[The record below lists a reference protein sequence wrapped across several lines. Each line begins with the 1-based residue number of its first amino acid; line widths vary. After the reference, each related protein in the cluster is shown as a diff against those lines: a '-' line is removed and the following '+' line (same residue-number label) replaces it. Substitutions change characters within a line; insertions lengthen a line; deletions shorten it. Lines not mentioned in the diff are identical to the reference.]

1 MYFVLCFLYFVLIRA
16 SCHVPPFF
24 VVLLHLVMFRRFLSS
39 FCILSFSA
47 VFCRPSASCHVPPVL
62 RIRDV
67 YPGSRIQ
74 NQQQKREVKKINVKP
89 FNIATKFNKIVNYFC
104 FELLKKK
111 IWANFQWIIK
121 LFTKKIIKKLFKIWS
136 WDPGSGIRDP
146 GSGKKPIPDPG
157 SRGQKGTGSRIRN
170 TGSCPLSSFCI
181 LSCPRPLS
189 SFCILSCP
197 RPLSSFCILS
207 CHLVLS
213 SFFIFVKVIVENY
226 FRKNTWKLTK
236 HLFHCL

>member
-1 MYFVLCFLYFVLIRA
+1 MFRRFLSSFCILSFSAVFCRPSA

-24 VVLLHLVMFRRFLSS
+24 VVLLHLVIFRRFLSS

-111 IWANFQWIIK
+111 IWANFQ
-121 LFTKKIIKKLFKIWS
+121 
-136 WDPGSGIRDP
+136 
-146 GSGKKPIPDPG
+146 
-157 SRGQKGTGSRIRN
+157 
-170 TGSCPLSSFCI
+170 
-181 LSCPRPLS
+181 
-189 SFCILSCP
+189 
-197 RPLSSFCILS
+197 
-207 CHLVLS
+207 
-213 SFFIFVKVIVENY
+213 
-226 FRKNTWKLTK
+226 
-236 HLFHCL
+236 